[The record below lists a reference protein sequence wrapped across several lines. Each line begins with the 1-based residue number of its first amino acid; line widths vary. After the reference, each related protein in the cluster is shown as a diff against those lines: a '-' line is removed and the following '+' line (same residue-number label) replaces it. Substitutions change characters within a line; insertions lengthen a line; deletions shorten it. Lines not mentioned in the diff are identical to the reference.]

1 MITTMKKITS
11 ISVIICLLALITTS
25 CSETPKPAEK
35 SIAQVTD
42 TVALIA
48 QGQYL
53 VGIMGC
59 HDCHSP
65 KRMGPNGPELI
76 PELLLSGY
84 PGDRPL
90 VKGDMKALPPGWAF
104 VNDDLT
110 SFTGPWG
117 RSFAA
122 NLTSDPTGIGNWT
135 EEQFRKALTQ
145 GKFMGVDNSRIL
157 LPPMPWQN
165 FINIRNEDLR
175 AIFFYL
181 KSTKPVNNV
190 VPGPIP
196 PNEL

>member
-1 MITTMKKITS
+1 MK
-11 ISVIICLLALITTS
+11 ISTVVIGMMLLSALITSS
-25 CSETPKPAEK
+25 CMKTNKPETTGATAVK
-35 SIAQVTD
+35 VTD
-42 TVALIA
+42 TVALIR
-48 QGQYL
+48 QGEYL
-53 VGIMGC
+53 VGVMGC

-84 PGDRPL
+84 PASRQL
-90 VKGDMKALPPGWAF
+90 VKGDIKSLPPGWAML
-104 VNDDLT
+104 NEDLT

-135 EEQFRKALTQ
+135 EDQFRRALTQ
-145 GKFMGVDNSRIL
+145 GKYMGVDNTRML

-165 FINIRNEDLR
+165 FIHIKDEDLK
-175 AIFFYL
+175 AIFLYL

>member
-1 MITTMKKITS
+1 MKNINILLGLFICITPAI
-11 ISVIICLLALITTS
+11 ISCTGD
-25 CSETPKPAEK
+25 PKPVAAETVK
-35 SIAQVTD
+35 MMD
-42 TVALIA
+42 TVSLIKE
-48 QGQYL
+48 GEYL
-53 VGIMGC
+53 VNVMGC

-90 VKGDMKALPPGWAF
+90 VKGDLSVLPPGWAML
-104 VNDDLT
+104 NEDLT

-122 NLTSDPTGIGNWT
+122 NLTSDPTGVGLWT

-145 GKFMGVDNSRIL
+145 GKFMGVDNGRML

-165 FINIRNEDLR
+165 FVNLRDEDLK
-175 AIFFYL
+175 AIFMYL
-181 KSTKPVNNV
+181 KSTKPVNNI

>member
-1 MITTMKKITS
+1 MKSIIILSGLIIGIAWTMI
-11 ISVIICLLALITTS
+11 S
-25 CSETPKPAEK
+25 CTGDPKPVAAETVK
-35 SIAQVTD
+35 MMD
-42 TVALIA
+42 TVSLIKE
-48 QGQYL
+48 GEYL
-53 VGIMGC
+53 VNVMGC

-90 VKGDMKALPPGWAF
+90 VKGDLSVLPPGWAML
-104 VNDDLT
+104 NEDLT

-122 NLTSDPTGIGNWT
+122 NLTSDPTGVGLWT

-145 GKFMGVDNSRIL
+145 GKFMGVDNGRML

-165 FINIRNEDLR
+165 FVNLRDEDLK
-175 AIFFYL
+175 AIFMYL
-181 KSTKPVNNV
+181 KSTKPVNNI

>member
-1 MITTMKKITS
+1 MKKTLFLTGSLLILVT
-11 ISVIICLLALITTS
+11 VIIS
-25 CSETPKPAEK
+25 CTEQQKPAAEVAK
-35 SIAQVTD
+35 AKVTD
-42 TVALIA
+42 TVALVK
-48 QGQYL
+48 QGEYL

-84 PGDRPL
+84 PGERPL
-90 VKGDMKALPPGWAF
+90 VRGDLKSLPPGWAML
-104 VNDDLT
+104 NEDLT
-110 SFTGPWG
+110 SFIGPWG

-122 NLTSDPTGIGNWT
+122 NLTSDPTGIGNFT

-145 GKFMGVDNSRIL
+145 GKFMGVDNGRML

-165 FINIRNEDLR
+165 FVNIKDEDLK
-175 AIFFYL
+175 AIFLYL
-181 KSTKPVNNV
+181 KSTRPVKNV

>member
-1 MITTMKKITS
+1 MRNSYILSLISFILILS
-11 ISVIICLLALITTS
+11 ISS
-25 CSETPKPAEK
+25 CSENTKPAA
-35 SIAQVTD
+35 SGNSQVTD
-42 TVALIA
+42 TAALIRE
-48 QGQYL
+48 GEYL
-53 VGIMGC
+53 VQTMGC

-84 PGDRPL
+84 PADRPM
-90 VKGDMKALPPGWAF
+90 VKGDIKALPMGWAML
-104 VNDDLT
+104 NEDLT

-135 EEQFRKALTQ
+135 EDQFRKALTQ
-145 GKFMGVDNSRIL
+145 GKYMGIDNGRIL

-165 FINIRNEDLR
+165 FVSLRDEDLR
-175 AIFFYL
+175 AIFLYL
-181 KSTKPVNNV
+181 KNTRPVNNI
-190 VPGPIP
+190 VPGPVP